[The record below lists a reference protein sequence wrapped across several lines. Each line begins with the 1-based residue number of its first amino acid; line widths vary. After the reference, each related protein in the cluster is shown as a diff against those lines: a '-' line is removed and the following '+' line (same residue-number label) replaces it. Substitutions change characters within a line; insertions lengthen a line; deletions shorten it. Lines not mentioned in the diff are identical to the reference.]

1 MNKLYW
7 DNRYRE
13 GETGWDVGSVS
24 EPLKEYIDQLEDRGM
39 KILLPGAGNAYEAEY
54 LFLKGFRKVHVLD
67 ISTVAIE
74 GFINRFP
81 DFPRSQ
87 IINEDFFRHDG
98 KYDLIIEQT
107 FFCAIERRLRAEYA
121 EKAFNLLNDNGT
133 IAGLLFNHEFGKD
146 EPPYGG
152 TKEEYEKYFSPF
164 FVTEIFENA
173 YNSIKPRVGR
183 ELFFKFRKKR
193 PK

>member
-1 MNKLYW
+1 MNKVYW
-7 DNRYRE
+7 DKRYRE

-24 EPLKEYIDQLEDRGM
+24 GPLKDYIDQLEYRGM
-39 KILLPGAGNAYEAEY
+39 KILVPGAGNAYEAEY

-74 GFINRFP
+74 GFVNRFP

-133 IAGLLFNHEFGKD
+133 ITGLLFNHEFGKD

-164 FVTEIFENA
+164 FITEIFEPA
-173 YNSIKPRVGR
+173 YNSIKPRAGR
-183 ELFFKFRKKR
+183 ELFFKFRKK
-193 PK
+193 KLK

>member
-1 MNKLYW
+1 LNKLYW

-13 GETGWDVGSVS
+13 GETGWDVGGVS
-24 EPLKEYIDQLEDRGM
+24 EPLKDYIDQLEDRGI
-39 KILLPGAGNAYEAEY
+39 KILVPGAGNAYEAEY

-74 GFINRFP
+74 RFINRFP

-87 IINEDFFRHDG
+87 IINEDFFRHVG

-107 FFCAIERRLRAEYA
+107 FFCAIDRRRRSEYA

-133 IAGLLFNHEFGKD
+133 ITGLLFNHEFGKD

-152 TKEEYEKYFSPF
+152 TKEEYEKYFTPF
-164 FVTEIFENA
+164 FMTEIFETA
-173 YNSIKPRVGR
+173 YNSIKPRAGR
-183 ELFFKFRKKR
+183 ELFFKFRKKTL
-193 PK
+193 K

>member
-1 MNKLYW
+1 MNKVYW
-7 DNRYRE
+7 DKRYRE

-24 EPLKEYIDQLEDRGM
+24 GPLKEYIDQLEYRGM
-39 KILLPGAGNAYEAEY
+39 KILVPGAGNAYEAEY

-74 GFINRFP
+74 GFVNRFP

-133 IAGLLFNHEFGKD
+133 ITGLLFNHEFGKD

-164 FVTEIFENA
+164 FITEIFEPA
-173 YNSIKPRVGR
+173 YNSIKPRAGR
-183 ELFFKFRKKR
+183 ELFFKFRKK
-193 PK
+193 KLK